1 MLQPFFISCRIID
14 RSRLQIQNIVRCLL
28 TRRPD
33 TKEKYMKRKFMWMT
47 WGLISL
53 IALLT
58 IGYKSVASELEK
70 QNEAQSRPVIID
82 PGLNP

>member
-1 MLQPFFISCRIID
+1 
-14 RSRLQIQNIVRCLL
+14 
-28 TRRPD
+28 
-33 TKEKYMKRKFMWMT
+33 MKRNFLWIT

-58 IGYKSVASELEK
+58 MGYKSVASELEK
-70 QNEAQSRPVIID
+70 QNNGQSRPVMID

>member
-1 MLQPFFISCRIID
+1 
-14 RSRLQIQNIVRCLL
+14 
-28 TRRPD
+28 
-33 TKEKYMKRKFMWMT
+33 MKRKFMWMT

-70 QNEAQSRPVIID
+70 HNEAQSRPVLID